1 MKKAAFLFFICL
13 FIVSAILAQD
23 TIPEETVKPKP
34 EKKQKKSFGE
44 KVYFGGG
51 IGLSFGSYTRI
62 AVYPMMGYKFTPKLS
77 GGIELGY
84 EYISDNRYSS
94 KYNTSN
100 YGASVF
106 TRYRLIPQIF
116 LHAEYAMYNYELYY
130 SDKTSNRE
138 WVPFLFLG
146 AGFAQQIAPGTW
158 AYASVKFDVIQNKNS
173 PYKEW
178 APFWNVGVSVG
189 F

>member
-1 MKKAAFLFFICL
+1 MKKVTLMLLLVSMF
-13 FIVSAILAQD
+13 SAITYAQD
-23 TIPEETVKPKP
+23 TIIEPQ
-34 EKKQKKSFGE
+34 KQKAPFKD

-84 EYISDNRYSS
+84 EYISDSRYSQQF
-94 KYNTSN
+94 NTSN

-106 TRYRLIPQIF
+106 TRYRVIPQVFI
-116 LHAEYAMYNYELYY
+116 LAEYAMYNYELYY
-130 SDKTSNRE
+130 LDLTKSRE

-146 AGFAQQIAPGTW
+146 AGFSQQISPGTW
-158 AYASVKFDVIQNKNS
+158 AYASVKFDVLQNSNS
-173 PYKEW
+173 PYNNW
-178 APFWNVGVSVG
+178 APFWNLGVSVG